1 MQNFYLLPFCDRVKN
16 NLYFFVFLIAMLP
29 PFIVLD
35 PIISDWLREDI
46 GRGDR
51 STGGIFPTG
60 NAPDGRALWIAKADG
75 VVAGLPIAAR
85 VFQLLDGATSFDAI
99 AKEGQSIKSGQVIA
113 EIRGSLATLLMG
125 ERVALNLVMRLSGI
139 ATSTAQYVRAIAHTS
154 TRLVDTRKTI
164 PGMRIFEKYATYIG
178 GAINHRYGLDDAVM
192 LKDNHIAAAG
202 GITEA
207 VNLVR
212 ENIPFT
218 TIIEVETESIVQV
231 KEAIRLNL
239 DVIMLDNMSLT
250 MMQDAIAI
258 IRSSSPHTKIEASGN
273 ITLDTIGAVA
283 KLGVDYIST
292 SAMVT
297 RSPWLDISM
306 RISTNIGC

>member
-1 MQNFYLLPFCDRVKN
+1 
-16 NLYFFVFLIAMLP
+16 MLP

-35 PIISDWLREDI
+35 PILRDWLREDI

-51 STGGIFPTG
+51 STSGLFPDG
-60 NAPDGRALWIAKADG
+60 NAPIGKAVWIAKADG

-85 VFQLLDGATSFDAI
+85 VFQLLDNSVNFVAI
-99 AKEGQSIKSGQVIA
+99 ARDGQPVKSGDLLA
-113 EIRGSLATLLMG
+113 EINGSLAILLMG

-139 ATSTAQYVRAIAHTS
+139 ASTTAEYVKVIANS
-154 TRLVDTRKTI
+154 PTRLVDTRKTI
-164 PGMRIFEKYATYIG
+164 PGMRLLEKYATFIG

-207 VNLVR
+207 VQRVR
-212 ENIPFT
+212 ESIPFT
-218 TIIEVETESIVQV
+218 TSIEVETESIVQV
-231 KEAIRLNL
+231 KEAMQLNL
-239 DVIMLDNMSLT
+239 DVIMLDNMPLS
-250 MMQDAIAI
+250 MMREAIAL
-258 IRSSSPHTKIEASGN
+258 IRQHSPHTKIEASGN
-273 ITLDTIGAVA
+273 ITLATISQVA
-283 KLGVDYIST
+283 ELGVDYIST

-306 RISTNIGC
+306 RIRN

>member
-1 MQNFYLLPFCDRVKN
+1 
-16 NLYFFVFLIAMLP
+16 MLP

-35 PIISDWLREDI
+35 PLIGDWLREDI

-51 STGGIFPTG
+51 STMGIFPKG
-60 NAPDGRALWIAKADG
+60 NAPDGRAVWVAKADG
-75 VVAGLPIAAR
+75 VIAGIPIASR
-85 VFQLLDGATSFDAI
+85 VFQLLDGTVSFEAI
-99 AKEGQSIKSGQVIA
+99 AQEGQSVKAGQAIA

-125 ERVALNLVMRLSGI
+125 ERVALNLAMPLSGI
-139 ATSTAQYVRAIAHTS
+139 ATLTAQYVQAIAHTS
-154 TRLVDTRKTI
+154 TRLVDTRKTT
-164 PGMRIFEKYATYIG
+164 PGMRILEKYATYIG

-202 GITEA
+202 GITAA

-212 ENIPFT
+212 EHIPFT
-218 TIIEVETESIVQV
+218 TAIEVETESIIQV

-239 DVIMLDNMSLT
+239 DVIMLDNMPLA
-250 MMQDAIAI
+250 MMQEAIAL
-258 IRSSSPHTKIEASGN
+258 IRHSSPRTKIEASGN
-273 ITLDTIGAVA
+273 ITLETIASVA
-283 KLGVDYIST
+283 NLGVDYIST

-306 RISTNIGC
+306 RISSSPN